1 MFPFINLGFI
11 KLPLYGLM
19 IVTGI
24 LSGGAIC
31 KKLCAV
37 QNINFYD
44 FIIICAVAGGLGFA
58 GAKLLYILDFYTPKY
73 FFKALG
79 NMLLHPKSTGL
90 IEGGFVFYGGIL
102 GGIAG
107 YFLGIKIAGTNA
119 RTFLNTFAFAI
130 PYVHAFGRI
139 GCFCAGCCYG
149 IEYTGPLSVAGHFPV
164 QLVEAALLFVF
175 AFVMGVCIIT
185 RSRNKF
191 GMTDSYVGMTEER
204 HAEYQC
210 HAELVSASLFHYY
223 ILYYSTLRFFLE
235 FLRGDEA
242 RGSVNFGAGVSL
254 STSQLISLILFVA
267 DIILIVLIKCRKN
280 DKVKQEEATKI
291 KND

>member
-1 MFPFINLGFI
+1 
-11 KLPLYGLM
+11 M

-31 KKLCAV
+31 KKLCSV

-44 FIIICAVAGGLGFA
+44 FIIISAVAGGLGFA
-58 GAKLLYILDFYTPKY
+58 GAKIFFLIDFYTPTQ

-79 NMLLHPKSTGL
+79 NMLFHPKASGL
-90 IEGGFVFYGGIL
+90 ISGGFVFYGGLI

-107 YFLGIKIAGTNA
+107 YFLGVKIARCGVS
-119 RTFLNTFAFAI
+119 TFLNTFAFAI
-130 PYVHAFGRI
+130 PFVHAFGRI

-164 QLVEAALLFVF
+164 QLVEAGLLFVF
-175 AFVMGVCIIT
+175 AFVMMGFLL
-185 RSRNKF
+185 R
-191 GMTDSYVGMTEER
+191 
-204 HAEYQC
+204 

-280 DKVKQEEATKI
+280 DKVKQEEATETQ
-291 KND
+291 ND

>member
-58 GAKLLYILDFYTPKY
+58 GAKLFYILDFYTPKY

-79 NMLLHPKSTGL
+79 DMLLHPKSSGL
-90 IEGGFVFYGGIL
+90 LEGGFVFYGGLI

-107 YFLGIKIAGTNA
+107 YFLGIKIAGTDV

-149 IEYTGPLSVAGHFPV
+149 IEYNGPLSVAGHFPV
-164 QLVEAALLFVF
+164 QLVEAALLFGF
-175 AFVMGVCIIT
+175 SFVVLG
-185 RSRNKF
+185 SLL
-191 GMTDSYVGMTEER
+191 R
-204 HAEYQC
+204 HQR
-210 HAELVSASLFHYY
+210 HAELVSLSVPLFMWYV
-223 ILYYSTLRFFLE
+223 LYYSTLRFFLE

-242 RGSVNFGAGVSL
+242 RGSVNFGAGISL
-254 STSQLISLILFVA
+254 STSQLISLIFFVS
-267 DIILIVLIKCRKN
+267 DIILIVLIKCRKS
-280 DKVKQEEATKI
+280 DKVKQEEATENQ
-291 KND
+291 ND

>member
-44 FIIICAVAGGLGFA
+44 FIIISAVAGGLGFA

-73 FFKALG
+73 FFMALG
-79 NMLLHPKSTGL
+79 NMLLHPKSSGL
-90 IEGGFVFYGGIL
+90 IEGGFVFYGGLI

-107 YFLGIKIAGTNA
+107 YFLGIKIAGTDV

-149 IEYTGPLSVAGHFPV
+149 IEYNGPLSVAGHFPV
-164 QLVEAALLFVF
+164 QLVEAGLLFVF
-175 AFVMGVCIIT
+175 SFVVLGSLL
-185 RSRNKF
+185 R
-191 GMTDSYVGMTEER
+191 
-204 HAEYQC
+204 

-223 ILYYSTLRFFLE
+223 ILYYSTFRFFLE

-242 RGSVNFGAGVSL
+242 RGSVNFGESVSL
-254 STSQLISLILFVA
+254 TTSQFISLILFVA

-280 DKVKQEEATKI
+280 DKVKQKEATETQ
-291 KND
+291 ND

>member
-1 MFPFINLGFI
+1 
-11 KLPLYGLM
+11 M

-44 FIIICAVAGGLGFA
+44 FIIISAVAGGLGFA
-58 GAKLLYILDFYTPKY
+58 GAKLLYLLDFYTPKY

-79 NMLLHPKSTGL
+79 NMLLHPKSSGL
-90 IEGGFVFYGGIL
+90 IEGGFVFYGGLL

-130 PYVHAFGRI
+130 SYVHAFGRI

-164 QLVEAALLFVF
+164 QLVEAGLLFVF
-175 AFVMGVCIIT
+175 AFVVLGSIL
-185 RSRNKF
+185 R
-191 GMTDSYVGMTEER
+191 
-204 HAEYQC
+204 
-210 HAELVSASLFHYY
+210 HAELVSASVPLFLYY

-242 RGSVNFGAGVSL
+242 RGSVNFGVSVSL
-254 STSQLISLILFVA
+254 TTSQLISLILFVA
-267 DIILIVLIKCRKN
+267 DIVLIVLIKCRKN
-280 DKVKQEEATKI
+280 DKVKKKEATKI
-291 KND
+291 QND

>member
-58 GAKLLYILDFYTPKY
+58 GAKLLYLLDFYTPKY

-79 NMLLHPKSTGL
+79 DMLLHPKSSGL
-90 IEGGFVFYGGIL
+90 IEGGFVFYGGLL

-107 YFLGIKIAGTNA
+107 YFLGIKIAGTDA

-149 IEYTGPLSVAGHFPV
+149 IEYTGPFSVAGHFPV
-164 QLVEAALLFVF
+164 QLVEAALLFGF
-175 AFVMGVCIIT
+175 SFVVLAHI
-185 RSRNKF
+185 
-191 GMTDSYVGMTEER
+191 
-204 HAEYQC
+204 
-210 HAELVSASLFHYY
+210 SASVPLFLYY

-235 FLRGDEA
+235 FLRDDEI
-242 RGSVNFGAGVSL
+242 RGSVSFGADVSL
-254 STSQLISLILFVA
+254 STSQLISLILFIA
-267 DIILIVLIKCRKN
+267 DIILIVLIKCRKS
-280 DKVKQEEATKI
+280 DKVKLEEATETQ
-291 KND
+291 ND

>member
-31 KKLCAV
+31 KKLCAL

-44 FIIICAVAGGLGFA
+44 FIIISAVAGGLGFA
-58 GAKLLYILDFYTPKY
+58 GAKFFYILDFYTPKY

-79 NMLLHPKSTGL
+79 NMLLHPKSSGL
-90 IEGGFVFYGGIL
+90 IEGGFVFYGGLL

-119 RTFLNTFAFAI
+119 RSFLNTFAFAI

-164 QLVEAALLFVF
+164 QLVEAGLLFVF
-175 AFVMGVCIIT
+175 AFVMLGSLL
-185 RSRNKF
+185 R
-191 GMTDSYVGMTEER
+191 
-204 HAEYQC
+204 
-210 HAELVSASLFHYY
+210 HAELVSASVPLFMWYV
-223 ILYYSTLRFFLE
+223 LYYSTLRFFLE

>member
-31 KKLCAV
+31 KKLCVV

-44 FIIICAVAGGLGFA
+44 FIIISAVAGGLGFA
-58 GAKLLYILDFYTPKY
+58 GAKLLYILDFYTSKY
-73 FFKALG
+73 FFMALG
-79 NMLLHPKSTGL
+79 NMLLHPKSSGL
-90 IEGGFVFYGGIL
+90 IEGGFVFYGGLI

-107 YFLGIKIAGTNA
+107 YFLGIKIAGTNV

-164 QLVEAALLFVF
+164 QLVEAGLLFVF
-175 AFVMGVCIIT
+175 SFVVLGSLL
-185 RSRNKF
+185 R
-191 GMTDSYVGMTEER
+191 
-204 HAEYQC
+204 

-280 DKVKQEEATKI
+280 DKVKQKEATETQ
-291 KND
+291 ND

>member
-44 FIIICAVAGGLGFA
+44 FIIISTVAGGLGFA
-58 GAKLLYILDFYTPKY
+58 GAKLLYLLDFYTPKY

-79 NMLLHPKSTGL
+79 DMLLHPKSSGL
-90 IEGGFVFYGGIL
+90 IEGGFVFYGGLL

-107 YFLGIKIAGTNA
+107 YFLGIKIAGTDA
-119 RTFLNTFAFAI
+119 RTFLNTFAFVI

-149 IEYTGPLSVAGHFPV
+149 IEYTGPFSVAGHFPV
-164 QLVEAALLFVF
+164 QLVEAGLLFVF
-175 AFVMGVCIIT
+175 AFVVLAHI
-185 RSRNKF
+185 
-191 GMTDSYVGMTEER
+191 
-204 HAEYQC
+204 
-210 HAELVSASLFHYY
+210 SASVPLFLYY

-242 RGSVNFGAGVSL
+242 RGSVNFGADVSL
-254 STSQLISLILFVA
+254 STSQLISLILFMV
-267 DIILIVLIKCRKN
+267 DIILIVLIKCRKS
-280 DKVKQEEATKI
+280 DKVKQEEATETQ
-291 KND
+291 ND

>member
-44 FIIICAVAGGLGFA
+44 FIIISAVAGGLGFA
-58 GAKLLYILDFYTPKY
+58 GAKLLYLLDFYTPKY

-79 NMLLHPKSTGL
+79 NMLLHPKSSGL
-90 IEGGFVFYGGIL
+90 IEGGFVFYGGLL

-164 QLVEAALLFVF
+164 QLVEAELLFVF
-175 AFVMGVCIIT
+175 SFVMCTVICM
-185 RSRNKF
+185 RSRNKRCTEPVEVF
-191 GMTDSYVGMTEER
+191 GMTWIP
-204 HAEYQC
+204 
-210 HAELVSASLFHYY
+210 LFLYY

-242 RGSVNFGAGVSL
+242 RGSVNFGVSVSL

-280 DKVKQEEATKI
+280 DKVKQKEATKI
-291 KND
+291 QND

>member
-1 MFPFINLGFI
+1 MFPFLNLGFI

-44 FIIICAVAGGLGFA
+44 FIIISTVAGGLGFA
-58 GAKLLYILDFYTPKY
+58 GAKLLYLLDFYTPKY

-79 NMLLHPKSTGL
+79 DMLLHPKSSGL
-90 IEGGFVFYGGIL
+90 IEGGFVFYGGL
-102 GGIAG
+102 FGGIAG
-107 YFLGIKIAGTNA
+107 YFLGIKIAGTDA
-119 RTFLNTFAFAI
+119 RTFLNTFAFVI

-149 IEYTGPLSVAGHFPV
+149 IEYTGPFSVAGHFPV

-175 AFVMGVCIIT
+175 SFVVLGSLL
-185 RSRNKF
+185 RHQS
-191 GMTDSYVGMTEER
+191 
-204 HAEYQC
+204 HAEYFDRLSMT
-210 HAELVSASLFHYY
+210 LVSASVPLFMWYV
-223 ILYYSTLRFFLE
+223 LYYSTLRFFLE
-235 FLRGDEA
+235 FLRGDEI
-242 RGSVNFGAGVSL
+242 RGRVSFGAGVSL

-280 DKVKQEEATKI
+280 DKVKQEEATETQ
-291 KND
+291 ND